1 MGEIDAMGSVALDEV
16 EAIQAGEAAC
26 DAMTKKFNTL
36 KLATSKEI
44 AELKAE
50 VAKTVAELTAIKTE
64 TEKELSDM
72 KAKHDGLVGDC
83 QKTRASAVSR
93 EALKPELNS
102 GERRKKPWPL
112 SGKMAR

>member
-1 MGEIDAMGSVALDEV
+1 MG
-16 EAIQAGEAAC
+16 
-26 DAMTKKFNTL
+26 
-36 KLATSKEI
+36 
-44 AELKAE
+44 KAE

-93 EALKPELNS
+93 EALMPEGTLEIS
-102 GERRKKPWPL
+102 KMEDEITKCVRAGTQLGREKKEAMAAI
-112 SGKMAR
+112 GKNGQMKWLHGRLAEMLDLA